1 MFILIYILFKIIY
14 LLIIKYLTQNC
25 FEQDDSNC
33 LIPNWEIKIK
43 YLKIL
48 CLKYYNNQYQKT
60 KLWPKLL
67 KFFLINLIINSWKE
81 PQCVYFYYQPIPWL
95 YKIQNDNNF
104 LQS

>member
-14 LLIIKYLTQNC
+14 LLIIKYLTQNY

-48 CLKYYNNQYQKT
+48 CWKYYNNQ
-60 KLWPKLL
+60 
-67 KFFLINLIINSWKE
+67 
-81 PQCVYFYYQPIPWL
+81 
-95 YKIQNDNNF
+95 
-104 LQS
+104 